1 MTFRI
6 PPWLGR
12 DSKNY
17 QIIMTPP
24 VAMAISMN
32 AYFKI
37 VLTVRMVK
45 SKENLHEETSVDVV
59 I

>member
-1 MTFRI
+1 
-6 PPWLGR
+6 
-12 DSKNY
+12 
-17 QIIMTPP
+17 MTPP